1 MYIAFNL
8 APSIIQFK
16 LYSYLSFFV
25 FCFYNTQKFELISS
39 QVTMITKHHKIM
51 MIDFDKTA
59 ATLYIQDVIIITES
73 DKATKKNQ

>member
-16 LYSYLSFFV
+16 LYSYLNF
-25 FCFYNTQKFELISS
+25 FCFYSTQKFELISS